1 MLDRAFQTLG
11 RSFEALRENQKLC
24 REFEKLGRVFVLQHD
39 LCCPNQPWY
48 FQYRLVEFKC
58 LKQFLSLT
66 FLEVNN
72 GGM

>member
-1 MLDRAFQTLG
+1 MVDRAFQTRG

-24 REFEKLGRVFVLQHD
+24 REFEKLGRVFKKLGCMFLLQHD
-39 LCCPNQPWY
+39 LCCPNQP
-48 FQYRLVEFKC
+48 KC